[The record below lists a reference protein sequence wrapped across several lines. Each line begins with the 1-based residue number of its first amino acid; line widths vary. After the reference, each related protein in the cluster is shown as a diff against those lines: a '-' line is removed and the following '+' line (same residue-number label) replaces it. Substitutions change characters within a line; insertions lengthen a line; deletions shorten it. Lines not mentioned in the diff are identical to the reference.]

1 VGAAPVGDA
10 GGADD
15 ELGSCNEVKILPCV
29 IPLAKL
35 LRTDTNECIVGLT
48 DRDDSMF

>member
-1 VGAAPVGDA
+1 VAAPDGDTD
-10 GGADD
+10 GVDD

-35 LRTDTNECIVGLT
+35 LRTDTNERIVGLT
-48 DRDDSMF
+48 DRDDRMF